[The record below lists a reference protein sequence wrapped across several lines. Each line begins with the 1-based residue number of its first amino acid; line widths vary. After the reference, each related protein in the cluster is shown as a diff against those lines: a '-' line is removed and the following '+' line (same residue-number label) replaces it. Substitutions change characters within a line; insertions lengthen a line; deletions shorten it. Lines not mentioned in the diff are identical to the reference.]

1 MLCNC
6 FKFKYNSSIFKLNS
20 ETDEPESPKI
30 KIFVHKDS
38 YTITAKNQFL
48 NIRLSLKSC
57 MYYLRLPGWIPDN
70 LKKSITLLVLILMVG
85 IAGFHFIEGVDLVT
99 SLYWTIATVT
109 TTGYGDVVP
118 LTTAGRI
125 FSIIIMVSGISV
137 ALYTFTA
144 AMAFSMEGELK
155 TIMGVSKMQE
165 KIDKMTGHAI
175 VCGYGKVG
183 KNIVSNLI
191 KEKIPF
197 VVIEKE
203 TAAIEILSRNNL
215 LYVVGDATYQE
226 TLEMAG
232 TSRGKVLISCLSND
246 ADNLYVIME
255 AREMNPDIHLILR
268 ASRPESVKRFLKLGA
283 DKVILPEEAGANQMA
298 GAAKEYF

>member
-1 MLCNC
+1 M
-6 FKFKYNSSIFKLNS
+6 
-20 ETDEPESPKI
+20 D
-30 KIFVHKDS
+30 
-38 YTITAKNQFL
+38 
-48 NIRLSLKSC
+48 
-57 MYYLRLPGWIPDN
+57 YLRLPRGMPDN
-70 LKKSITLLVLILMVG
+70 IKTSISMLLLIVVVG
-85 IAGFHFIEGVDLVT
+85 TVGFHFLENVNLSS
-99 SLYWTIATVT
+99 SLYWTIATIT
-109 TTGYGDVVP
+109 TVGYGDVVP
-118 LTTAGRI
+118 HTVGGRI
-125 FSIIIMVSGISV
+125 FGIIIMVSGVSV

-144 AMAFSMEGELK
+144 AMVFFMEGKLK
-155 TIMGVSKMQE
+155 TILGVSRMQD
-165 KIDKMTGHAI
+165 KINQIKDHII

-215 LYVVGDATYQE
+215 LYVIGDATYRE

>member
-1 MLCNC
+1 
-6 FKFKYNSSIFKLNS
+6 
-20 ETDEPESPKI
+20 
-30 KIFVHKDS
+30 
-38 YTITAKNQFL
+38 
-48 NIRLSLKSC
+48 
-57 MYYLRLPGWIPDN
+57 MYYFRLPRGIPDN
-70 LKKSITLLVLILMVG
+70 LKTSIALLVLIVMIG
-85 IAGFHFIEGVDLVT
+85 TAGFHFLESADLVT
-99 SLYWTIATVT
+99 SFYWTIVT
-109 TTGYGDVVP
+109 ITTLGYGDVVP
-118 LTTAGRI
+118 QTIGGRI
-125 FSIIIMVSGISV
+125 FTIIIIISGVSV

-155 TIMGVSKMQE
+155 TILGVSKMQE
-165 KIDKMTGHAI
+165 KIGKMTGHAI
-175 VCGYGKVG
+175 ICGYGKVG

-203 TAAIEILSRNNL
+203 NAAIEILSRNNL

-226 TLEMAG
+226 TLDMAG

-255 AREMNPDIHLILR
+255 AREMNPKIRLIMR

>member
-1 MLCNC
+1 
-6 FKFKYNSSIFKLNS
+6 
-20 ETDEPESPKI
+20 
-30 KIFVHKDS
+30 
-38 YTITAKNQFL
+38 
-48 NIRLSLKSC
+48 
-57 MYYLRLPGWIPDN
+57 MYYLRLPRGIPAN
-70 LKKSITLLVLILMVG
+70 LKASIALLLLIVVIG
-85 IAGFHFIEGVDLVT
+85 TAGFHFLERVDIIT
-99 SLYWTIATVT
+99 SLYWTIVTVT
-109 TTGYGDVVP
+109 TIGYGDIVP
-118 LTTAGRI
+118 QTVGGRI
-125 FSIIIMVSGISV
+125 FSIIIIISGVSV

-155 TIMGVSKMQE
+155 TILGVSKMQE
-165 KIDKMTGHAI
+165 KIDRMKGHVI

-191 KEKIPF
+191 KEKIHL
-197 VVIEKE
+197 VVIEKD
-203 TAAIEILSRNNL
+203 TAAIEILARNNL
-215 LYVVGDATYQE
+215 PYVVGDATYRE

-255 AREMNPDIHLILR
+255 AREMNPNIHLILR

-298 GAAKEYF
+298 GAAKEYL